1 MSQNI
6 YNPEYIKGLF
16 NQMSS
21 SYERVNYISSFG
33 FSVRWRRQVLKKV
46 KVTQEKV
53 EVIDL
58 MTGIGEMWNAIA
70 HQLPNA
76 TISALDYSESMLEKA
91 KEKNNL
97 KYNGKVNLML
107 QNVLEN
113 ELPSNHYDYVTC
125 SFGLKTFNNE
135 QIEVLANEIK
145 RILKPGGQFSFIEV
159 SEPRNKVLKFF
170 YGIYIGGFIPVLGTM
185 LFGRVNEYKMLWRYT
200 KQFKDAKL
208 ASECFKS
215 VGLDNTFHSFFF
227 GCATGFS
234 GQKSG

>member
-1 MSQNI
+1 
-6 YNPEYIKGLF
+6 
-16 NQMSS
+16 MSS

-33 FSVRWRRQVLKKV
+33 FSICWRSQVLKKV
-46 KVTQEKV
+46 KVTNEKV

-58 MTGIGEMWNAIA
+58 MTGIGEMWNAIT

-91 KEKNNL
+91 KNKNNK
-97 KYNGKVNLML
+97 KYDGKVNLML

-113 ELPSNHYDYVTC
+113 ELLSNHYDYVIC

-135 QIEVLANEIK
+135 QVKALANEVN
-145 RILKPGGQFSFIEV
+145 RILKPGGQFSFVEV
-159 SEPRNKVLKFF
+159 SEPNNKVLKFF
-170 YGIYIGGFIPVLGTM
+170 YSIYIGSFIPVLGTI

-208 ASECFKS
+208 ASEYFKS
-215 VGLDNTFHSFFF
+215 AGLDNTFHSFFF

-234 GQKSG
+234 GQKS